1 MAKSKNSKK
10 RKRDKMA
17 RSKNIDIVGVFLSDY
32 GLTGEN
38 IAIQIFSHL
47 DFSSLTKGL
56 LVCETWNQ
64 FLTKDRSV
72 WLKMLEKTRPALE
85 YLTNELSNANE
96 DERKVWQEFFETLK
110 TKEDIK
116 FDKISRLFKKIMGI
130 FSMIQEWQD
139 ANNHVPGP
147 GGRILYDGYYLPE
160 NFNDDFF
167 GQSLT
172 GDFRIRLQSDPQY
185 DSFFRGLQSSLV
197 GIECSKT
204 KKEEAEHFI
213 ACGLCGE
220 CEYCEDY
227 DVNEIDMP
235 TESLMRAY
243 PLYIKKS
250 QSNLLE
256 RIKKEIISSVLTYV
270 STYDYHKV

>member
-17 RSKNIDIVGVFLSDY
+17 KSKNIDIVGVFLSDY

-72 WLKMLEKTRPALE
+72 WLKMLEKTQPALE
-85 YLTNELSNANE
+85 YLSNELSNANE
-96 DERKVWQEFFETLK
+96 DERKVWQEFFESLK
-110 TKEDIK
+110 TMEDIK
-116 FDKISRLFKKIMGI
+116 FDKISRLFKKIIGI

-160 NFNDDFF
+160 DFNFDIF
-167 GQSLT
+167 GQNFT
-172 GDFRIRLQSDPQY
+172 AEIRLQYTDGYNCQ
-185 DSFFRGLQSSLV
+185 GALV
-197 GIECSKT
+197 GIECYKT
-204 KKEEAEHFI
+204 KQEELEHFMD
-213 ACGLCGE
+213 
-220 CEYCEDY
+220 CEDS
-227 DVNEIDMP
+227 DCECKEDENMEP
-235 TESLMRAY
+235 SESLLRAY

-250 QSNLLE
+250 QRNLLE